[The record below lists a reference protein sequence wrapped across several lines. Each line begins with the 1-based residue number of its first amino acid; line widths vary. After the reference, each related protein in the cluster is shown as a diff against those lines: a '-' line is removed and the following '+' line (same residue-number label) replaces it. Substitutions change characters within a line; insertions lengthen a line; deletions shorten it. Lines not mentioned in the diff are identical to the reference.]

1 VHPVPSPTMAPQ
13 CVAVSPMDQ
22 LQFDPGSIP
31 EASTSDTNAATKG
44 AVEGAATTTTTGAGA
59 GAGTGAGAGAGAGG
73 VVRGVVTADVD
84 VVVTTGAT
92 MEVVVGVVW

>member
-1 VHPVPSPTMAPQ
+1 MAPQ

-31 EASTSDTNAATKG
+31 EASTSDTNAATEG

-59 GAGTGAGAGAGAGG
+59 GIVAGG
-73 VVRGVVTADVD
+73 VVSGAVVTGGVVTGGVTADVE
-84 VVVTTGAT
+84 VFVTTGAT
-92 MEVVVGVVW
+92 TEVVVVVVW